1 MAVVLNI
8 LIALLFAIIVFNFG
22 AYNVLL
28 KLIARFKKV
37 DHVTDTDLTPNVT
50 ILIAAYN
57 EADVLREKL
66 TNTLSLEYPTDCLE
80 ILLVSDGST
89 DHTDQIVKDF
99 EDKGVQFIANPINQ
113 GKATALNIGMDK
125 ITSDIVIL
133 SDANVMY
140 EKDVVHK
147 LVRHFAD
154 DSIGAVSG
162 KVVLLNEGLSYSDA
176 ENAYYSV
183 EHNIQ
188 QLESDTGNLIG
199 ADGAMYALRR
209 KLFRPLAPDTLLD
222 DFVLSMG
229 VIQQG
234 HRLIFDAQA
243 LGYEKNLAEIASE
256 YNRKV
261 RIVAGGMQ
269 SLQRKTSWPPRRQ
282 TLTKLKF
289 ICHKIMRW
297 IMGPVIVLFCAL
309 LLLRSFI
316 SNNFI
321 IILCSITVVVGIV
334 LFPVLTKLFPSL
346 LNFRIFSLFH
356 YLLMMIKASIV
367 GCYKGLVSG
376 QQVRWR

>member
-1 MAVVLNI
+1 MAIVLNTLVI
-8 LIALLFAIIVFNFG
+8 LLLAIIVFNFG
-22 AYNVLL
+22 AYTVLL
-28 KLIARFKKV
+28 KLIAQFKKI
-37 DHVTDTDLTPNVT
+37 DHVTDSNFTPSVT
-50 ILIAAYN
+50 VLIAAYN

-66 TNTLSLEYPTDCLE
+66 NNSLSLEYPEDYLN

-89 DHTDQIVKDF
+89 DQTEQIVKEF
-99 EDKGVQFIANPINQ
+99 EDKGITFIANPINQ
-113 GKATALNIGMDK
+113 GKATALNMGMDS

-140 EKDVVHK
+140 ETNVVRK

-199 ADGAMYALRR
+199 ADGAMYAIRR
-209 KLFRPLAPDTLLD
+209 ELFRPLAPDTLLD

-234 HRLIFDAQA
+234 RRLIFDAQA
-243 LGYEKNLAEIASE
+243 LGYEKNLAEMASE

-269 SLQRKTSWPPRRQ
+269 SLQRKTAWPPRRQ

-297 IMGPVIVLFCAL
+297 IIGPVIVLFLTL
-309 LLLRSFI
+309 LLIRCFI
-316 SNNFI
+316 SNNFF
-321 IILCSITVVVGIV
+321 IILCCSLIFLCFIG
-334 LFPVLTKLFPSL
+334 FPILTKLFPSL
-346 LNFRIFSLFH
+346 LRFRVFSLFH
-356 YLLMMIKASIV
+356 YLLMMIKASMV